1 MRLIALSARRRV
13 FAALFPLLPL
23 LLLSLPAAA
32 VDVAGRLQFVVGEV
46 SLVKPDGASR
56 MASKGGEIVEGE
68 TIVTGQAAQA
78 QIVMADQ
85 ALIAVRP
92 DSRLKIEMFRYAGKD
107 DENDRSFFGLLRG
120 GFRAI
125 TGQIG
130 RLNRGGYQ
138 VRTPNATIGIRGTDH
153 EPFYIPPPLP
163 GETPLGAPGTYDKV
177 NAGGTVLQT
186 DAGRVEL
193 GVNEVGFVAQ
203 LPGATPVRLPE
214 VPGFMRGVPGPRA
227 AGARDQ
233 AGSGRG
239 PGGRGPGDGRAGAA
253 PPPPGGVAPAGGMPP
268 PGGTTPPPPE
278 GVAPAGGLPPP
289 PPPPGGLPPP
299 PGGAGNPML
308 PPPPP
313 PMPPPIKGTV
323 DPLNLPPG
331 LTPAPNGYAMAGG
344 DLSPGQGVGA
354 GAGIVGNPVNN
365 FGALLNGAG
374 LVEAVSSN
382 GFNYA
387 RNGAP
392 LIDSG
397 SGTTPD
403 GVQVKWGVY
412 AGGQIADGMGQRSPQ
427 FFHMMSGAS
436 ATPINT
442 LSGTATFSTLGGF
455 TKPINEAGQV
465 GGNVVGG
472 GSNTIV
478 GVDFSAAA
486 ITSYKVTAVDARGYS
501 FVGTSIGAVPIAQFV
516 SGSGTALSVAC
527 AGCPSP
533 SGVGS
538 GHGVIVGSLGKGLI
552 SSFDMRTTSPVNG
565 SFGITGSMLL
575 TQ

>member
-1 MRLIALSARRRV
+1 MRLTVCSTRIRAC
-13 FAALFPLLPL
+13 AALLLVLLFPV
-23 LLLSLPAAA
+23 AAGA
-32 VDVAGRLQFVVGEV
+32 ADVAGRLQFVVGDV

-56 MASKGGEIVEGE
+56 VASKGGEIVEGE

-92 DSRLKIEMFRYAGKD
+92 DTRLKIEMFRYAGKD

-130 RLNRGGYQ
+130 RLNRGAYQ
-138 VRTPNATIGIRGTDH
+138 VRSPNATIGIRGTDH
-153 EPFYIPPPLP
+153 EPYYIPPPLA
-163 GETPLGAPGTYDKV
+163 GETPLGPPGTYDKV
-177 NAGGTVLQT
+177 NAGATVLQT
-186 DAGRVEL
+186 EGGRVEL
-193 GVNEVGFVAQ
+193 GANEVGFVAQ
-203 LPGATPVRLPE
+203 VPGAAPVRLPE

-233 AGSGRG
+233 GGPGRG
-239 PGGRGPGDGRAGAA
+239 PGGRGPGDGRAGAP

-268 PGGTTPPPPE
+268 SGGMQPPPE
-278 GVAPAGGLPPP
+278 GIAPAGGLPPP

-299 PGGAGNPML
+299 PGGGANPLL

-313 PMPPPIKGTV
+313 PMPPPIKGTL

-354 GAGIVGNPVNN
+354 GAGIVGNPINN
-365 FGALLNGAG
+365 FGALLNGG

-397 SGTTPD
+397 AGTTPD

-427 FFHMMSGAS
+427 FFHFIGGAS

-465 GGNVVGG
+465 GGSVVGG
-472 GSNTIV
+472 GGNTSV

-486 ITSYKVTAVDARGYS
+486 ITSYKVTAVDARGYT
-501 FVGTSIGAVPIAQFV
+501 FVGTSLGAVPIAQFV
-516 SGSGTALSVAC
+516 SGNGTQLSVAC

-533 SGVGS
+533 SGLGA
-538 GHGVIVGSLGKGLI
+538 GHGVIVGPLGKGMV
-552 SSFDMRTTSPVNG
+552 SSYDMRTTSAVNG
-565 SFGITGSMLL
+565 SFGVTGSMLL